1 LVVEKQIMTID
12 YASIKGQY
20 VQSSASQPGTAGQIW
35 YDSSNNNF
43 NLTSLAAAG
52 WITANNRTGAGFRE
66 ASFGTQT
73 AAIAAVGFPSAG
85 SNQPAKTT
93 TQSYDGTDWT
103 TVNPV
108 NTARIDAAGA
118 GTQTAG
124 MIAGGNLYTFPGAVN
139 QPMTGATEEWDG
151 TNWTSSPGSLN
162 TARGGIGIGATGTQT
177 AGLVFSGITS
187 GGASDPGNTNA
198 TEEYDGSVW
207 TTIPAGTVNTT
218 ASMMGRGGT
227 QTAAVK
233 VGGLVSGPAN
243 TDSVEHYDGST
254 WTTATA
260 VPTSMRWANTAGPQT
275 NLILMGYD
283 VSGPGSTDTFKYD
296 GSAWTAA
303 STLPTAMARSAVGG
317 DGDAGVV
324 SGGFNGAEVSLTFE
338 YNNVPVINS
347 KTITTS

>member
-1 LVVEKQIMTID
+1 MTIN
-12 YASIKGQY
+12 YSAIKGQR
-20 VQSSASQPGTAGQIW
+20 VVSSSTQPGTAGQIW

-43 NLTSLAAAG
+43 KLTYVNASG
-52 WITANNRTGAGFRE
+52 WITANSRTGGAGFRE

-73 AAIAAVGFPSAG
+73 AAIAATGFTDSGG
-85 SNQPAKTT
+85 SVPAKTT

-103 TVNPV
+103 VVNPV
-108 NTARIDAAGA
+108 NTARVDVGGA

-124 MIAGGNLYTFPGAVN
+124 MIAGGNLFTAPSATPD
-139 QPMTGATEEWDG
+139 PMSGATEEWDG

-162 TARGGIGIGATGTQT
+162 TARGGVGIGATGTQT
-177 AGLVFSGITS
+177 AGLVFSGVTS
-187 GGASDPGNTNA
+187 GGESDPGNTSA

-218 ASMMGRGGT
+218 VSAMGRGGT

-233 VGGLVSGPAN
+233 VGGLVPGPAN

-254 WTTATA
+254 WTAATA
-260 VPTSMRWANTAGPQT
+260 VPTSMRWVNSAGPQT
-275 NLILMGYD
+275 NLIVMGYD
-283 VSGPGSTDTFKYD
+283 VSGPASTDTFKYD
-296 GSAWTAA
+296 GSTWTVA
-303 STLPTAMARSAVGG
+303 SSLPTAMGRSAIGG

-324 SGGFNGAEVSLTFE
+324 SGGYNGSPTALTFE
-338 YNNVPVINS
+338 YNSVPVTLS